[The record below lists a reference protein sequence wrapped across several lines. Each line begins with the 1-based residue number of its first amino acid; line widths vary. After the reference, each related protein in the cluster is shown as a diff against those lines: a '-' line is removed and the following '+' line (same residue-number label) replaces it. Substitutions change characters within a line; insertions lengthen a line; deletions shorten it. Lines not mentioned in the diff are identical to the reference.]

1 MNRADSPVKLLD
13 NVPEKICTI
22 TNEEK
27 IILFNVFTFMF
38 NTDSGLQYAKRT
50 S

>member
-1 MNRADSPVKLLD
+1 MIRADSPVIFHD
-13 NVPEKICTI
+13 NTPGTVCTI

-27 IILFNVFTFMF
+27 IIFSTVHTFEF

>member
-1 MNRADSPVKLLD
+1 MIRVDPPVIFFE
-13 NVPEKICTI
+13 NEPGNTCTI

-27 IILFNVFTFMF
+27 IIHFSILTFKF
-38 NTDSGLQYAKRT
+38 NTDRGIQYAKRT

>member
-1 MNRADSPVKLLD
+1 MNRVDSPVKFLD
-13 NVPEKICTI
+13 NAPEKICNI

-27 IILFNVFTFMF
+27 ISLFNVFTFKF